1 MSSSCR
7 MQQRSSH
14 SSGGRPYAASNASAQ
29 PHSTSYFSRPSS
41 DQECERNAST
51 SPSAAGT
58 VWSSCRRASSS
69 PSHSAAKSPAVRLV
83 HGTPRKEEIAS
94 RHRRS
99 ITDVAAPLPIR
110 EATAARERHVSG
122 FPFHPSP
129 SERCMRPRT
138 RSVKKS
144 VKSSVPKPSQ

>member
-1 MSSSCR
+1 M
-7 MQQRSSH
+7 H
-14 SSGGRPYAASNASAQ
+14 I
-29 PHSTSYFSRPSS
+29 
-41 DQECERNAST
+41 
-51 SPSAAGT
+51 
-58 VWSSCRRASSS
+58 ASSPNIAAS